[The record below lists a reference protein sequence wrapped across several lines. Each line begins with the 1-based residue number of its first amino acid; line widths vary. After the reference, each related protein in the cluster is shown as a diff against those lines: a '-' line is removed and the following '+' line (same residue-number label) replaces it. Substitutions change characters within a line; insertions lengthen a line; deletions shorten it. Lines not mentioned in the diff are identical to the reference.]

1 MFKRKGKRK
10 RNRWRQWSTDR
21 PSCIDSPLWSFLCRR
36 KSGLVCRSPPFAS
49 CGDRPRRPGPTV
61 VRCWALLPVRT
72 HTANTKTCA
81 PNTAVT
87 KTTTTVNSF
96 RPAEVLLRSP
106 ERRRWISV
114 PVLLCY
120 PAVLFPEEDGR
131 IPYHSIHK
139 PSRDRYISESDFEV
153 PALIRYSAFRFTECR
168 WSHGLVPNS
177 TRMQTRV
184 IQLVERWKKRLKFE
198 SIKMYFNIESNLK

>member
-1 MFKRKGKRK
+1 MFKRRRK
-10 RNRWRQWSTDR
+10 RNRWRQWSIDR
-21 PSCIDSPLWSFLCRR
+21 PSCIDSPRSSFLCRR

-61 VRCWALLPVRT
+61 VWCWALLPVRT

-139 PSRDRYISESDFEV
+139 PSRDRYISESHFEV

-168 WSHGLVPNS
+168 WSHGRVPNS
-177 TRMQTRV
+177 TRMQP
-184 IQLVERWKKRLKFE
+184 ERFNLLKGE
-198 SIKMYFNIESNLK
+198 KSDWSLKALKCILISKVT